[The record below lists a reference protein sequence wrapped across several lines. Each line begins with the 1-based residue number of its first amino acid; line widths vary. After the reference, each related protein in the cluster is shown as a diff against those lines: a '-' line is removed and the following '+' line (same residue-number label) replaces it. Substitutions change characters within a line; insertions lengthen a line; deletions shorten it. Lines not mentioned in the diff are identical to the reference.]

1 MSKRSKERK
10 KLRTNINGSSQADLY
25 RVSEA
30 SHYIRK
36 SESWMNH
43 ARLNGSGPDFIRI
56 GGTIF
61 YSHSALDAYIAA
73 NVVSI
78 AS

>member
-1 MSKRSKERK
+1 MSKQQ
-10 KLRTNINGSSQADLY
+10 QADLFK
-25 RVSEA
+25 VSEA
-30 SHYIRK
+30 SGYIRK

-43 ARLNGSGPDFIRI
+43 ARLNGTGPDFIRI

-61 YSHSALDAYIAA
+61 YSRSALDAYIAA
-73 NVVSI
+73 NVVRV